1 MTPAPGS
8 GSPPGLS
15 IEDLLRTEAPQV
27 LGALVRRFSRFD
39 VAEDAVQEALLVA
52 STRWPVEGVPSEP
65 RSWLV
70 RVAYRRMIDLL
81 RTEQAR
87 HRRERTVGEAVLA
100 EHASGREVIDDDDS
114 LALLLLCAHPSLSPT
129 SQVALTLRAVGGL
142 TTAEIAHAYGVSEAT
157 MGTRVSRAKQQ
168 LRQEGTRFVP
178 TTSTDRDV
186 RLASVLRVLYLVFNE
201 GYTATS
207 GTRLGRVD
215 LAREAVRLARL
226 ARAHSPRDPE
236 VAGLLALMLLT
247 EARRDARTDDQD
259 HLVRLEDQDRSR
271 WDHEMIEEGRA
282 TLDAVWPLRSVGPYQ
297 VQAAIAAVHASATGD
312 ADTDWPQIA
321 ALYLWLERLAP
332 TGPVRLARVV
342 AVARAFGPRRGLD
355 LLDALDREHG
365 LATDPLAGPREP
377 AVRAHL
383 LDDLGRRAEAA
394 DAFRSAA
401 ARTQNAVEQDYLL
414 ERARASAARD
424 PGTR

>member
-1 MTPAPGS
+1 MTPAPRS
-8 GSPPGLS
+8 GPGPG

-52 STRWPVEGVPSEP
+52 STRWPVEGVPVEP

-81 RTEQAR
+81 RSEQSR
-87 HRRERTVGEAVLA
+87 HRRERTVGEALLA

-114 LALLLLCAHPSLSPT
+114 LTLLLLCAHPSLSPT

-178 TTSTDRDV
+178 TTSADRDA

-226 ARAHSPRDPE
+226 ARAHSPGDPE

-259 HLVRLEDQDRSR
+259 HLVPLERQDRSR

-282 TLDAVWPLRSVGPYQ
+282 IIDVVWPLRTVGPYQ
-297 VQAAIAAVHASATGD
+297 VQAAIAAVHATAARE

-365 LATDPLAGPREP
+365 LASDPLAGPREP

-383 LDDLGRRAEAA
+383 LDDLGRPGEAA
-394 DAFRSAA
+394 VAFRSAA

-414 ERARASAARD
+414 DRARASAARE